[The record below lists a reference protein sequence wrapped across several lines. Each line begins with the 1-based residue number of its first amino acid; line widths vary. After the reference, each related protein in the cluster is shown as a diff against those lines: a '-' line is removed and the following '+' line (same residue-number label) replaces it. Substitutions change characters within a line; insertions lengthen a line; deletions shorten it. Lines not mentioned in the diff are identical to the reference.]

1 MKKTR
6 RKPAGELNANG
17 NWKKK
22 WRNYLPKEQL
32 HILIKY
38 DHYTLY
44 AVEYIA
50 KSLFITAVLEP

>member
-22 WRNYLPKEQL
+22 NEEIIYPKNNYIYSLNMTI
-32 HILIKY
+32 ILY
-38 DHYTLY
+38 ML
-44 AVEYIA
+44 
-50 KSLFITAVLEP
+50 